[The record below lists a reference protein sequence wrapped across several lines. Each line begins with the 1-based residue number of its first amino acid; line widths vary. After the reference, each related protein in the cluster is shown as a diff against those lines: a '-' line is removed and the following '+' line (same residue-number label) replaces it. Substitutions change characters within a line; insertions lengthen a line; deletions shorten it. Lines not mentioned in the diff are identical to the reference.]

1 MRATRANGLLPPAYG
16 SPEPAG
22 GLVGRIKARKKPL
35 IITLLILGG
44 LAFAAGW
51 NPPTNTVHSFTEAS
65 DYNARRESGCTN
77 SGEGCHGDDARL
89 SDFNAYHP
97 ETPCK
102 TCHDY
107 TGVGCI
113 PCHGPSQ
120 HECTG
125 CHDGTMEGASDCVR
139 LSDSFPK
146 GHYRESLHTAMG
158 TDMSQVV
165 LAAVGGEAKATCADC
180 HSRDLKAAHTGVPL
194 VEGSDYGPDV
204 SCVECHNDEQ
214 SGALD
219 AVLKDWKK
227 QRCED
232 CHGEK
237 ARSPMHA
244 ADIATVIEA
253 TGEAGCGSTG
263 EGCHNLTDLHA
274 LHPNAP
280 ATCSGS
286 AAEGEP
292 GCHDLE
298 LQSHEPT
305 VTACAT
311 GEGACHPAYVKD
323 DYSHKDDASVHVATA
338 QGSAVWVDPASGVRL
353 TCASCHSSDLG
364 IEHGRSHVG
373 FGADACQQCH
383 NKNET
388 TIRAVR
394 ESWPDRETAD
404 ACTTCHADKHGSVNS
419 VHTAVQLDDTGAVS
433 QTACV
438 KSGCHG
444 SADVRVLHKDVG
456 CTNPAC
462 HSNGRAISGSKMT
475 CGGPDTRSGRNC
487 HASGTHHV
495 GMHVTLEAGIA
506 GTKSSACTACHGT
519 NLFAVAAGEHQGC
532 SCHSYG
538 QATPSNR
545 ECAACHKG
553 SHAPHGFVNGLSR
566 TGEGWIAA
574 SGHNTT
580 TFGKIGAKTKFDG
593 SQGVTLTWTAE
604 KAFAPLLP
612 TWEVEAGFQLAT
624 APDGW
629 AGRTVNV
636 GDSGVVTTT
645 WDFPTVNVFWQPG
658 DPAAPADALFLGK
671 DSVVTCQDCHAGLS
685 AAGPHGADQNWGLD
699 PDYPGDYS
707 YAELTKRVDVFPS
720 GIKLRKSLDY
730 ATQGGASPNVITG
743 YNNGM
748 TLICSKCHDLQNYQS
763 GTTVNNPLP
772 LYSTGSASFGHDAET
787 YVPLN
792 LGSKGVYVNGATR
805 ATTGF
810 AVFTDAAGKMV
821 SSTSPKI
828 TSFTPGTTT
837 VVGTLTFT
845 DDVQVWAQSATVG
858 TVTVAT
864 IGSSNT
870 AHSSHHQ
877 DTNDGSA
884 QCVNCH
890 IGIPHGWKR
899 PRLLVNTG
907 WGGGANSIGAGVVVG
922 DAAPYRS
929 PDALGTTRTNG
940 GIPMNPNGYNGMG
953 MLTLSAVDNHRL
965 NASAST
971 VRHPAETYYTGAA
984 YWSEPSCQACND
996 HAGEDGIRIINE
1008 E

>member
-1 MRATRANGLLPPAYG
+1 MKRDSNRTPRTAAHGTATAT
-16 SPEPAG
+16 SPRDG
-22 GLVGRIKARKKPL
+22 TKTKRKR
-35 IITLLILGG
+35 LLIAAAVVAG

-51 NPPTNTVHSFTEAS
+51 NPPTDTVHAFTEAS

-97 ETPCK
+97 ETACK
-102 TCHDY
+102 TCHEY

-113 PCHGPSQ
+113 PCHGPAQ

-158 TDMSQVV
+158 TDMTQIVV
-165 LAAVGGEAKATCADC
+165 AAVGGEAKATCANC

-194 VEGSDYGPDV
+194 VEGSDYGPDIG
-204 SCVECHNDEQ
+204 CVECHNDEQ

-219 AVLKDWKK
+219 AVLKDWEK

-237 ARSPMHA
+237 TRSPMHA
-244 ADIATVIEA
+244 TDVATVIEA

-263 EGCHNLTDLHA
+263 EGCHSVTDLHA

-292 GCHDLE
+292 GCHDLG

-323 DYSHKDDASVHVATA
+323 DYSHKNDASMHVATR
-338 QGSAVWVDPASGVRL
+338 QGSAVWVDPASGVRI

-373 FGADACQQCH
+373 FGSDACRQCH

-394 ESWPDRETAD
+394 ESWPEREAAD
-404 ACTTCHADKHGSVNS
+404 ACTTCHVDKHGSVNS

-444 SADVRVLHKDVG
+444 SADVRVLHKNVG
-456 CTNPAC
+456 CANSAC
-462 HSNGRAISGSKMT
+462 HSNSGAISGSKMT

-487 HASGTHHV
+487 HASGTWHV
-495 GMHVTLEAGIA
+495 GMHITLEAGIA
-506 GTKSSACTACHGT
+506 GTRSSACTACHGT
-519 NLFAVAAGEHQGC
+519 NLFAVATGEHQGC
-532 SCHSYG
+532 SCHTYG
-538 QATPSNR
+538 EATPANR
-545 ECAACHKG
+545 ECVDCHQAT
-553 SHAPHGFVNGLSR
+553 HAPHGFVNGVSR

-593 SQGVTLTWTAE
+593 SQGVTLKWEAE
-604 KAFAPLLP
+604 KAFNPLPP
-612 TWEVEAGFQLAT
+612 TWNVEAGFQWAT

-636 GDSGVVTTT
+636 GDTGVVTTA
-645 WDFPTVNVFWQPG
+645 WDFPAVNVFWQPG
-658 DPAAPADALFLGK
+658 DPAAPADALFLNK

-699 PDYPGDYS
+699 PDYPAVYS
-707 YAELTKRVDVFPS
+707 YAELTKNVESYPS
-720 GIKLRKSLDY
+720 GIRIRSTLTK
-730 ATQGGASPNVITG
+730 ATPTYTS
-743 YNNGM
+743 GM
-748 TLICSKCHDLQNYQS
+748 NMICSKCHDLENYQS

-772 LYSTGSASFGHDAET
+772 RVSTGDAPFVHNGET
-787 YVPLN
+787 YDPIYLDMSGTRSDGYFVWTNNAGNMVPMTAITIAGIP
-792 LGSKGVYVNGATR
+792 GSQTW
-805 ATTGF
+805 TS
-810 AVFTDAAGKMV
+810 TDPEAQAWMQGNAGTK
-821 SSTSPKI
+821 T
-828 TSFTPGTTT
+828 
-837 VVGTLTFT
+837 
-845 DDVQVWAQSATVG
+845 A
-858 TVTVAT
+858 AT

-877 DTNDGSA
+877 DTSDGSA

-890 IGIPHGWKR
+890 IGVPHGWKR

-907 WGGGANSIGAGVVVG
+907 WTGAANDIGAGVIAG
-922 DAAPYRS
+922 DVAPYRS
-929 PDALGTTRTNG
+929 PDVLGTTRSAG
-940 GIPMNPNGYNGMG
+940 GITMNPNGYNGMG
-953 MLTLSAVDNHRL
+953 MLTLSGVDNHRL
-965 NASAST
+965 NASASGA
-971 VRHPAETYYTGAA
+971 RNPSETYYTGAA